1 MVKYLN
7 QNLGVKTTIKRLYKT
22 KETKNKRKDGKLE
35 VRIIGARMYLLS
47 NLTNGPIICE
57 PNFTS
62 WRSAIDEV
70 LKIANHL
77 PKGKMILGNQKIS
90 NKCYTFR

>member
-57 PNFTS
+57 PKLYLIEFCYR
-62 WRSAIDEV
+62 RSSENCKSSSQA
-70 LKIANHL
+70 
-77 PKGKMILGNQKIS
+77 
-90 NKCYTFR
+90 